1 MKKLISMILALCVAL
16 ALMTGAALAEGRQ
29 IASAVLDIDTQPVIA
44 TVDLTDGWSVEFAAG
59 AFFLYEGEFSEDTPA
74 KAIGLTLEQ
83 DVYEEY
89 LASAKASDT
98 LRELDN
104 GVAYDYDEGTYYVI
118 PVGSSAYFL
127 LDVPAGEDGDAI
139 LARIELMNQ
148 NDYYASMVPEQ
159 EEGAVDDIPES
170 AFEGQWV
177 AGRALLTIEE
187 LDDVFYCTV
196 DWGSSATESS
206 NWQYEC
212 SYDDVSGA
220 LSSVENGVRRNL
232 TYGED
237 GEIAKEEVV
246 FEDGAA
252 AFALND
258 DGTLTWTDFKETPG
272 QNEIV
277 FERMPE

>member
-16 ALMTGAALAEGRQ
+16 ALMTGAALGEGRQ
-29 IASAVLDIDTQPVIA
+29 LASAVLDID
-44 TVDLTDGWSVEFAAG
+44 VEFVAG

-148 NDYYASMVPEQ
+148 NDPRS
-159 EEGAVDDIPES
+159 
-170 AFEGQWV
+170 
-177 AGRALLTIEE
+177 RL
-187 LDDVFYCTV
+187 
-196 DWGSSATESS
+196 
-206 NWQYEC
+206 
-212 SYDDVSGA
+212 
-220 LSSVENGVRRNL
+220 
-232 TYGED
+232 
-237 GEIAKEEVV
+237 
-246 FEDGAA
+246 
-252 AFALND
+252 
-258 DGTLTWTDFKETPG
+258 
-272 QNEIV
+272 
-277 FERMPE
+277 

>member
-1 MKKLISMILALCVAL
+1 MKKLISMILTLCVAL
-16 ALMTGAALAEGRQ
+16 ALMTGAALGEGRQ
-29 IASAVLDIDTQPVIA
+29 LASAVLDIDTQPVIA
-44 TVDLTDGWSVEFAAG
+44 TVDLTGGWSVEFVAG

-148 NDYYASMVPEQ
+148 NDYYASMAPEQ
-159 EEGAVDDIPES
+159 EEGADDDIPE
-170 AFEGQWV
+170 AGFEGEWV

-252 AFALND
+252 SFTLND
-258 DGTLTWTDFKETPG
+258 DGTLTWTNFKETPG
-272 QNEIV
+272 QNETV

>member
-1 MKKLISMILALCVAL
+1 MKKLISMILALCVVL
-16 ALMTGAALAEGRQ
+16 ALMTGAALGEGRQ
-29 IASAVLDIDTQPVIA
+29 LASAVLDIDTQPVIA
-44 TVDLTDGWSVEFAAG
+44 TVDLTGGWSVEFVAG

-148 NDYYASMVPEQ
+148 NDY
-159 EEGAVDDIPES
+159 
-170 AFEGQWV
+170 
-177 AGRALLTIEE
+177 
-187 LDDVFYCTV
+187 
-196 DWGSSATESS
+196 
-206 NWQYEC
+206 
-212 SYDDVSGA
+212 
-220 LSSVENGVRRNL
+220 
-232 TYGED
+232 
-237 GEIAKEEVV
+237 
-246 FEDGAA
+246 
-252 AFALND
+252 
-258 DGTLTWTDFKETPG
+258 
-272 QNEIV
+272 
-277 FERMPE
+277 

>member
-16 ALMTGAALAEGRQ
+16 ALMTGAALGEGRQ
-29 IASAVLDIDTQPVIA
+29 LASAVLDIDTQPVIA
-44 TVDLTDGWSVEFAAG
+44 TVDLTGGWSVEFAAG

-148 NDYYASMVPEQ
+148 NDYYASMAPEQ

-177 AGRALLTIEE
+177 AGRGLLTIAD
-187 LDDVFYCTV
+187 LDDVVYCTIV
-196 DWGSSATESS
+196 WGTSAAEASTWE
-206 NWQYEC
+206 YEC
-212 SYDDVSGA
+212 SYDEGSGA
-220 LSSVENGVRRNL
+220 LTSLETGVRCDL
-232 TYGED
+232 TFGED

-252 AFALND
+252 SFTLND
-258 DGTLTWTDFKETPG
+258 DGTLTWTNFRETPG